1 MAIRMRRGNE
11 ANLDKS
17 KLVSGEIAVSLDEE
31 RVRVSKGNGE
41 TIDLATQDDLQN
53 IITYDGAVSVVGKT
67 LTFSPKE

>member
-1 MAIRMRRGNE
+1 MSIRMRRGNE

-41 TIDLATQDDLQN
+41 TIDLATQDDLHN

>member
-1 MAIRMRRGNE
+1 MSIRMRRGNE

-17 KLVSGEIAVSLDEE
+17 KLVSGEFAVSLDTK

-53 IITYDGAVSVVGKT
+53 IIVYDGGVAVVGKT

>member
-1 MAIRMRRGNE
+1 MAIQMRRGNE

>member
-1 MAIRMRRGNE
+1 MAIQMRRGNE
-11 ANLDKS
+11 ADLDKS
-17 KLVSGEIAVSLDEE
+17 KLVSGEITVSLDEE

-41 TIDLATQDDLQN
+41 TIDLATMDDLQN